1 MKNEKKSEKSEGPRN
16 RVAMGDPSF
25 SLNFRSIAQIIRK
38 FDFFGSKIFSRAPNP
53 WTLEGQNPILTQIA

>member
-38 FDFFGSKIFSRAPNP
+38 FDFLVQNFFEPPNKDP
-53 WTLEGQNPILTQIA
+53 